1 MCLSQH
7 SPAEIRVN
15 GTEVRLKRHYTLEVY
30 KRKVGSLRPR
40 ARFGGGGPYR
50 DRHASKQWCGS
61 GLRFIRG
68 EVGVHPMVP
77 ALPNVVETVA

>member
-15 GTEVRLKRHYTLEVY
+15 GTEVCLKPHYTLEVY
-30 KRKVGSLRPR
+30 KRKVGLRPR
-40 ARFGGGGPYR
+40 ARFGGGG
-50 DRHASKQWCGS
+50 ASKQWCGF

-68 EVGVHPMVP
+68 EVGGHPMVP